1 MKEYDA
7 VNARYGRRTLVYAS
21 SGLPAGAK
29 AAWQMK
35 QERLS
40 PASTTRWDE
49 LAKAK
54 A

>member
-1 MKEYDA
+1 M
-7 VNARYGRRTLVYAS
+7 NARYGRRTLVYAS